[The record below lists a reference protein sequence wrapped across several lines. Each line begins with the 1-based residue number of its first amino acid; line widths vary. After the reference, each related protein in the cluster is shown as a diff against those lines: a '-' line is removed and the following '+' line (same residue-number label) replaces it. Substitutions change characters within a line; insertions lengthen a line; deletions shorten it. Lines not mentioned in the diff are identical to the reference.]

1 MSNTTQK
8 SDCTVPTKAV
18 RAKAQ
23 PTERITAR
31 IPQNVKQT
39 LEQAANIS
47 GATLNQFI
55 VQAALKEAK
64 QIIEI
69 ERVINL
75 SETDADTVF
84 SLLENPPP
92 PNAKLKQAAARHQA
106 FFSENN

>member
-1 MSNTTQK
+1 MAMSENIQK
-8 SDCTVPTKAV
+8 SD
-18 RAKAQ
+18 
-23 PTERITAR
+23 RITAR
-31 IPQNVKQT
+31 IPQNIKDT

-64 QIIEI
+64 EVIES

-75 SETDADTVF
+75 SERDANTVF
-84 SLLENPPP
+84 SLLENPPQA
-92 PNAKLKQAAARHQA
+92 NEKLKQAAARHQG

>member
-1 MSNTTQK
+1 MSDSTKK
-8 SDCTVPTKAV
+8 SD

-23 PTERITAR
+23 PTDRITAR
-31 IPQNVKQT
+31 IPQNVKDT
-39 LEQAANIS
+39 IEKAANIS

-64 QIIEI
+64 QIIEA

-75 SETDADTVF
+75 SERDADTVF
-84 SLLENPPP
+84 SLLENPPA
-92 PNAKLKQAAARHQA
+92 PNEKLKQSAAKHRA